1 MLLELEIP
9 LGLLVV
15 LVGTVVVTFGASADA
30 FWGGEAGI
38 LSVLSVLEGSLD
50 LLVEE
55 VVEGLGWRR
64 DFLSNSSFLAVSKR
78 ECSRSF
84 CRACILEFRSVMVSS
99 WLDVMDL
106 WITSSS
112 FTSLRD

>member
-9 LGLLVV
+9 LGLSVV

-50 LLVEE
+50 W
-55 VVEGLGWRR
+55 WRR
-64 DFLSNSSFLAVSKR
+64 
-78 ECSRSF
+78 
-84 CRACILEFRSVMVSS
+84 
-99 WLDVMDL
+99 L
-106 WITSSS
+106 WRGWVGEEI
-112 FTSLRD
+112 F

>member
-9 LGLLVV
+9 LGLSVV
-15 LVGTVVVTFGASADA
+15 LVGTVVVTFGASADV

-55 VVEGLGWRR
+55 VVEGLGGEEI
-64 DFLSNSSFLAVSKR
+64 F
-78 ECSRSF
+78 
-84 CRACILEFRSVMVSS
+84 
-99 WLDVMDL
+99 
-106 WITSSS
+106 
-112 FTSLRD
+112 